1 MSIHTI
7 GFDQAPQGMG
17 RSQDRLDRL
26 TSQAG
31 SAAQSGGVTSD
42 KAGELILAKAAPEFQ
57 RLTALHERS
66 NAVAAT
72 IRTMDQAMETAGTTI
87 DAMKK
92 ELDVVTKSYPPFPQ
106 GSEERV
112 RRLRS
117 YAALRSMID
126 KLSIPPEEDARTLSG
141 QQRTA
146 AQITPLDE
154 WTVAVGSNG
163 IARTVQKEQVQ
174 TGPLGLRLPELSPPE
189 TVSDQDIAQ
198 AAQQLDDA
206 SSALSARR
214 VRLREQMYEMPGST
228 FDRGMT
234 ETSAEGNSGTVRRL
248 LADQSVGLSGSGVA
262 QLEQLLG

>member
-1 MSIHTI
+1 MPIQNI
-7 GFDQAPQGMG
+7 GFDQAPQGTG

-42 KAGELILAKAAPEFQ
+42 KAGQLGIARSTPEFQ

-72 IRTMDQAMETAGTTI
+72 IRTVDQAMEAASTTI

-92 ELDVVTKSYPPFPQ
+92 ELDVITKNYPPFPP

-112 RRLRS
+112 RRLRG
-117 YAALRSMID
+117 YTALRAMID
-126 KLSIPPEEDARTLSG
+126 KLTIPPEEEARTLSD
-141 QQRTA
+141 RKEPA
-146 AQITPLDE
+146 PSVSLDE
-154 WTVAVGSNG
+154 WTVSIGPNG
-163 IARTVQKEQVQ
+163 IARTVRTEEVQ
-174 TGPLGLRLPELSPPE
+174 TGPLGLRLPELTPPE
-189 TVSDQDIAQ
+189 TVSDRDIAQ
-198 AAQQLDDA
+198 ATKQLDDA
-206 SSALSARR
+206 SVALHARR
-214 VRLREQMYEMPGST
+214 VRLREQTYALPGST

-234 ETSAEGNSGTVRRL
+234 ETAAEGNSNAVRRS
-248 LADQSVGLSGSGVA
+248 LADQTVGLTRSGTA